1 MRYVKW
7 TLIVLIVGTFAAFL
21 HYTLPKRDI
30 VRVTGTEIQRI
41 NVGWNGI
48 FYANR
53 MRNAQG
59 DLIGTDVRLIN
70 TVTPSG
76 RTRVFRN
83 EDTGFWPPYFKFDS
97 ADLQTQA
104 QDFVSSEANPRWI
117 AVRYYGWRNRLL
129 TIYPNAT
136 SMRPVES
143 PDVTLIPYFNIVF
156 LTLLAAVFFWLW
168 RKWVNFRE
176 RRIDPVL
183 EDAADTFDELD
194 ARADEARGRVSGW
207 WRRVTGREKSK

>member
-7 TLIVLIVGTFAAFL
+7 TLIALIVGTFAAFL
-21 HYTLPKRDI
+21 HYTLPRQDI

-53 MRNAQG
+53 MRDAQG
-59 DLIGTDVRLIN
+59 NLIGTDVRLIN
-70 TVTPSG
+70 TVGPNG

-104 QDFVSSEANPRWI
+104 QDFVSTAENPRWV
-117 AVRYYGWRNRLL
+117 AVRHYGWRNRFF
-129 TIYPNAT
+129 TIYPNAV
-136 SMRPVES
+136 SMRPVDS
-143 PDVTLIPYFNIVF
+143 PDVTLIPWFNIVF
-156 LTLLAAVFFWLW
+156 LTLLAAFFFWVW

-176 RRIDPVL
+176 RRIDPAL
-183 EDAADTFDELD
+183 DDAAEAWDRIDE
-194 ARADEARGRVSGW
+194 RADEARGRIGRW
-207 WRRVTGREKSK
+207 WRGSK

>member
-21 HYTLPKRDI
+21 HYTLPRQDI

-53 MRNAQG
+53 MRDAQG
-59 DLIGTDVRLIN
+59 NLIGTDVRLIN
-70 TVTPSG
+70 TVGANG

-104 QDFVSSEANPRWI
+104 QDYVSSAENPRWV
-117 AVRYYGWRNRLL
+117 AVRHYGWRNRFF
-129 TIYPNAT
+129 TIYPNAV
-136 SMRPVES
+136 SMRQVDGPE
-143 PDVTLIPYFNIVF
+143 VTLIPWFNIVF
-156 LTLLAAVFFWLW
+156 LTLLAAFFFWLW
-168 RKWVNFRE
+168 RKWVDFRE
-176 RRIDPVL
+176 SRIEPVL
-183 EDAADTFDELD
+183 EDAADTWDRID
-194 ARADEARGRVSGW
+194 DRADEARGRLARW
-207 WRRVTGREKSK
+207 WRGSK

>member
-7 TLIVLIVGTFAAFL
+7 TLIVLVVGTFAAFL
-21 HYTLPKRDI
+21 HYTLPRQDI

-53 MRNAQG
+53 MRDAQG
-59 DLIGTDVRLIN
+59 NLIGTDVRLIN
-70 TVTPSG
+70 TVGPNG

-104 QDFVSSEANPRWI
+104 QDFVSSADNPRWV
-117 AVRYYGWRNRLL
+117 AVRHYGWRNRFF
-129 TIYPNAT
+129 TIYPNAV
-136 SMRPVES
+136 SMRPVAGPE
-143 PDVTLIPYFNIVF
+143 VTLIPWFNIVF
-156 LTLLAAVFFWLW
+156 LTLLAAFFFWLW

-176 RRIDPVL
+176 SRIEPALDDAAEAWDRID
-183 EDAADTFDELD
+183 E
-194 ARADEARGRVSGW
+194 RADEAKGRFRRW
-207 WRRVTGREKSK
+207 WRGGKG